1 MKKEDKIWTDL
12 ERYIKIIYDEIR
24 EKKPD
29 KVTIDFFLFKIERR
43 IKILK
48 DYLNE
53 KTNKHPEA
61 QI

>member
-12 ERYIKIIYDEIR
+12 ERYIKIISDEIR
-24 EKKPD
+24 TSEPD
-29 KVTIDFFLFKIERR
+29 RVTIDFFLFKIERR

-48 DYLNE
+48 DYINE
-53 KTNKHPEA
+53 KTNKYPET